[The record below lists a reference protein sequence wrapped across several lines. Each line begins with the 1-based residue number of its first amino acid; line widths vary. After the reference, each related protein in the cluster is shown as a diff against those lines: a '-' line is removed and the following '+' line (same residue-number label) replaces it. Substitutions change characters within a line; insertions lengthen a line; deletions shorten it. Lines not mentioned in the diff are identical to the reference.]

1 MSEWIHSACPSLFI
15 VEATHLRQEVR
26 VRLSNHENQVQAG
39 RYCPGRINTC
49 VVIRKLIDKGRVLH
63 EICESHRWSFDTLM
77 CLCVCLF
84 VRQTG
89 RERERESE
97 ILITQ
102 SKLIEE
108 YDNNLMLICADK
120 NVITLL
126 VISGRRKK
134 KKLVYQLCF
143 RVCGCFT
150 LSPPR
155 FSP

>member
-1 MSEWIHSACPSLFI
+1 MSWPS
-15 VEATHLRQEVR
+15 
-26 VRLSNHENQVQAG
+26 
-39 RYCPGRINTC
+39 INTC

-89 RERERESE
+89 RERESE

-126 VISGRRKK
+126 VISGRRRKK
-134 KKLVYQLCF
+134 T
-143 RVCGCFT
+143 RVSALF
-150 LSPPR
+150 
-155 FSP
+155 